1 MRKFFSL
8 FAAVLFAASMMASE
22 VVFTNADFAGQGT
35 QNTGSQVSA
44 SKDGVTF
51 TYSKGYSADE
61 SLRCYAHGA
70 LSISAEEK
78 ISKINFTT
86 TGGKTGGLDAEVT
99 VNAWA
104 YEVADLASQARFTEI
119 KVTLGE
125 GGGDEPGGD
134 TPVVPGDAISCAEAV
149 SAAQAGSTAQVTVRG
164 YVTEIAYAWKNGS
177 MSFWMADSKD
187 GGKVFEAYR
196 CECAEA
202 DAPVV
207 GDLVEATGNLTM
219 YNTTA
224 ELAAGCTVVII
235 ERGEG
240 GGDTPAVGGDTLTCA
255 NARQLALD
263 GNTDERVIKGY
274 VTKIVAAWQERYKNV
289 SFWMADTKD
298 GGEVFE
304 AFRVVCQTE
313 AESPAEGDLV
323 WVKGNLTKY
332 EKDGN
337 VTPETAQ
344 GGSFG
349 ILVKA
354 GGSTPVVTDPTN
366 CAEAAAAALSVS
378 ENNELYNGG
387 KEYTIQG
394 FVTSIAFPWKEGTM
408 SFWMADT
415 ENGGNVL
422 EAYKCAVENEADAV
436 RVGDKV
442 AVTGKLTKYNKT
454 PEFAA
459 GCTVEIIERAP
470 EDPNPPV
477 VLGEM
482 TIAEFLELKNFK
494 DTCIL
499 TGVVANIVM
508 DKQDETQYNKYGN
521 FDLVELD
528 NEEVQVY
535 IYGLLTADGVAQQF
549 NEMGID
555 EGDTLVIKA
564 VYSEYNNKPQVK
576 NAVFVEVY
584 KGEGGG
590 EEGEYSYD
598 YEPTEIT
605 TVTITADELNIQD
618 YSADFGVVYISLNNT
633 ESGEFAVLEFNKESF
648 DGLEVGTY
656 PIDDTEEFGTFWASP
671 GGDDE
676 YDYGCYVGVPDPTD
690 PEYYNPYYMIS
701 GTVQIGASGDIYVRA
716 TSYNGSTIIVT
727 YVAQEQGIQNTTAK
741 VSTGA
746 IKTMRNG
753 MLLIEKN
760 GKTFNAIGQ
769 IVK

>member
-1 MRKFFSL
+1 M
-8 FAAVLFAASMMASE
+8 
-22 VVFTNADFAGQGT
+22 
-35 QNTGSQVSA
+35 
-44 SKDGVTF
+44 
-51 TYSKGYSADE
+51 
-61 SLRCYAHGA
+61 
-70 LSISAEEK
+70 
-78 ISKINFTT
+78 
-86 TGGKTGGLDAEVT
+86 
-99 VNAWA
+99 
-104 YEVADLASQARFTEI
+104 
-119 KVTLGE
+119 
-125 GGGDEPGGD
+125 
-134 TPVVPGDAISCAEAV
+134 
-149 SAAQAGSTAQVTVRG
+149 
-164 YVTEIAYAWKNGS
+164 
-177 MSFWMADSKD
+177 
-187 GGKVFEAYR
+187 
-196 CECAEA
+196 
-202 DAPVV
+202 
-207 GDLVEATGNLTM
+207 
-219 YNTTA
+219 
-224 ELAAGCTVVII
+224 II
-235 ERGEG
+235 E
-240 GGDTPAVGGDTLTCA
+240 
-255 NARQLALD
+255 
-263 GNTDERVIKGY
+263 
-274 VTKIVAAWQERYKNV
+274 
-289 SFWMADTKD
+289 
-298 GGEVFE
+298 
-304 AFRVVCQTE
+304 
-313 AESPAEGDLV
+313 
-323 WVKGNLTKY
+323 
-332 EKDGN
+332 
-337 VTPETAQ
+337 
-344 GGSFG
+344 
-349 ILVKA
+349 KA
-354 GGSTPVVTDPTN
+354 GGDTPVVTDPTN

-535 IYGLLTADGVAQQF
+535 IYGLLTSDGVAQQF

-590 EEGEYSYD
+590 EEGDYTYD
-598 YEPTEIT
+598 YEPTDVT
-605 TVTITADELNIQD
+605 TINLTMLAVQYEDYTED
-618 YSADFGVVYISLNNT
+618 YSIVSVVLGDNANLDYADNWAELYFIAN
-633 ESGEFAVLEFNKESF
+633 SF
-648 DGLEVGTY
+648 DTKIPAGTY
-656 PIDDTEEFGTFWASP
+656 PINDTYDLGTFTASP
-671 GGDDE
+671 GGDDTE
-676 YDYGCYVGVPDPTD
+676 DVPCYLGVPAD
-690 PEYYNPYYMIS
+690 EEGYYNPYYMVS
-701 GTVQIGASGDIYVRA
+701 GTVVVSENGSITVRA
-716 TSYNGSTIIVT
+716 TSYNGSTIILT
-727 YVAQEQGIQNTTAK
+727 YVAQEQGIQTTTAK

-760 GKTFNAIGQ
+760 GKTFNTIGQ